1 MAAILQLAQKQGG
14 PLPDGGWQNMARRRF
29 QRGTLRKRG
38 KRSPVW
44 ELQWRQDYIKTDG
57 RIGRRL
63 ATRIIGAC
71 ADLTKRQAQKAAEE
85 ILRPLNLGKLRPES
99 AMTVVEFWSRYFE
112 PNVFPLL
119 KPSTRRLYRDLFQ
132 LHLLPAFGCRRLSE
146 IGTVDLQQ
154 FVLRKMDAGLGWQR
168 AAHLRNLTS
177 KLFATARKWALFAG
191 ENPALAVE
199 LPKKTYVRERRMLA
213 PDQIPRLLSE
223 LAEPVRSLVQLALL
237 TGLRIGELL
246 ALRWEDLDLAAGKLR
261 VERNYCRG
269 DFGTPK
275 SKASRRALPLP
286 LPTAHALAALR
297 PIGAEPGALVFPNSR
312 GAACN
317 DCNLLRRHLKP
328 AGRRIGAPWLSWH
341 VLRRTH
347 CTLLQRAGGSLR
359 DAQAQMGHAKGST
372 TLDYYTLE
380 MPDSQREA
388 VENLARMMANDGEL
402 AKTGTGDN
410 LQSSR
415 IQ

>member
-1 MAAILQLAQKQGG
+1 
-14 PLPDGGWQNMARRRF
+14 MARRRF

-38 KRSPVW
+38 TRSPVW
-44 ELQWRQDYIKTDG
+44 ELQWREDFIKADG
-57 RIGRRL
+57 TIGRR
-63 ATRIIGAC
+63 AVTKTIGRC
-71 ADLTKRQAQKAAEE
+71 ADITKRQAQKAAEE

-99 AMTVVEFWSRYFE
+99 AITVAEFWSRYFE

-119 KPSTRRLYRDLFQ
+119 KPSTRRLYRDLFR
-132 LHLLPAFGCRRLSE
+132 LHLLPAFGCRRLPE

-177 KLFATARKWALFAG
+177 KLFTTARKWGLFAG

-199 LPKKTYVRERRMLA
+199 LPEKTYVRERRMLA

-223 LAEPVRSLVQLALL
+223 LAEPVRMIAQLALW
-237 TGLRIGELL
+237 TGLRVGEILG
-246 ALRWEDLDLAAGKLR
+246 LRWGDVDFVRLELR
-261 VERNYCRG
+261 VARTFCRG

-275 SKASRRALPLP
+275 SKASRRVLPLP
-286 LPTAHALAALR
+286 QEACQALAALR
-297 PIGAEPGALVFPNSR
+297 PVGAEPGALVFRSARFTPL
-312 GAACN
+312 N
-317 DCNLLRRHLKP
+317 DSNLLRRSLKP
-328 AGRRIGAPWLSWH
+328 AGVRIGAPWLSWH

-380 MPDSQREA
+380 TPDSQREA

-402 AKTGTGDN
+402 AETGTGSN
-410 LQSSR
+410 PQSPR